1 VAYTAYQGM
10 IMVVGGESRATGTFK
25 ENEAFDPK
33 SGRWV
38 TLAPMPEGRHGFGA
52 AVLGRNVF
60 FAGGSLQPG
69 ADAVTDQLIV
79 FNLP

>member
-33 SGRWV
+33 SGRWL

-52 AVLGRNVF
+52 AVLGRNAF
-60 FAGGSLQPG
+60 FAGGSLKPG

-79 FNLP
+79 FSLP